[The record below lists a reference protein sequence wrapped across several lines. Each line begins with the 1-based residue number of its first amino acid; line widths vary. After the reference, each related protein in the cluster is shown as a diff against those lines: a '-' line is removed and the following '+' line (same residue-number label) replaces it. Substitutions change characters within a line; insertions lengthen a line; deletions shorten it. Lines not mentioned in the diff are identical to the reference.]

1 MALETI
7 TRAVFKG
14 IVANHGSKI
23 FRQQF
28 AHYDLAP
35 FESDCAVHRGHLS
48 ASDFLRVPTFN
59 TIIAGDLTVD
69 GLVDALRILARRRF
83 NAAV

>member
-1 MALETI
+1 
-7 TRAVFKG
+7 
-14 IVANHGSKI
+14 
-23 FRQQF
+23 
-28 AHYDLAP
+28 
-35 FESDCAVHRGHLS
+35 
-48 ASDFLRVPTFN
+48 VPTFN